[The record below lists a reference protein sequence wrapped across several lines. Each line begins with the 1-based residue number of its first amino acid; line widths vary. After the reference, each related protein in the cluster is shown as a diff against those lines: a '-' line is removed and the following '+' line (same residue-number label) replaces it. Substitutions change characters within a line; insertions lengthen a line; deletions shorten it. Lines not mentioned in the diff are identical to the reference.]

1 MEGGDPEEEEEIG
14 RRGWVAEAEEERSR
28 KAS

>member
-14 RRGWVAEAEEERSR
+14 QRGWVAEAEEERSW